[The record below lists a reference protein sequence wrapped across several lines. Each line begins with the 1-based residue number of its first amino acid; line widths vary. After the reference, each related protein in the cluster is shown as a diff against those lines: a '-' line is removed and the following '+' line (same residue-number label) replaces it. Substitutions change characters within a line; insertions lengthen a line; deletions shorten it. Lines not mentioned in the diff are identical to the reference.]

1 MMMTTATPAS
11 TCSYTSN
18 AGKLVLDTTNV
29 SVAKVGA
36 AHGLE
41 LEALFASEAERVAN
55 AVTRLFAKRHSEG
68 GWCKWLNLGQQPEL
82 LASITAYAQ
91 AQAGQFDDVVILGI
105 GGSSLGPIALFKA
118 LLHPFWNNLS
128 REQRQGLPRFH
139 VMDNVDADVMA
150 GLFDVID
157 VKRTLVNVISKS
169 GTTAET
175 MAAFML
181 LKAKLEAVMPTEAL
195 AKHLVFTTDK
205 NVGLLRELGTAMNVP
220 CFEVP
225 DDVGGRF
232 SVFSAVGLLPAAL
245 CGLDIAAMQ
254 QGIADIE
261 AALANP
267 EVRHNPAA
275 QNALI
280 QTTYLNRGKA
290 ISVFMPYS
298 TRLAFVADWYVQLWA
313 ESLGKAENLNGETV
327 NIGPTPLKAVGATD
341 QHSQIQLYNEGP
353 FDKITTF
360 VAVEAT
366 DHNTLI
372 PDSLPSVPKLGY
384 LANQPF
390 HKLMTSEF
398 LATRASLTNNQ
409 RPNVTITL
417 PSITPYTLAQ
427 LLFLLE
433 VQTGIAGELLNI
445 DPFNQPGVELAKQ
458 YTHALMGSAGYQHLL
473 ADIGI

>member
-1 MMMTTATPAS
+1 MMS
-11 TCSYTSN
+11 LRFDY
-18 AGKLVLDTTNV
+18 TNV
-29 SVAKVGA
+29 STHVLGS

-41 LEALFASEAERVAN
+41 IDSLFKHEADRVAQ
-55 AVTRLFAKRHSEG
+55 AVKNLFAKRHQEG
-68 GWCKWLNLGQQPEL
+68 GWCKWLNLGQQQAL
-82 LASITAYAQ
+82 CDNIQAYAATQ
-91 AQAGQFDDVVILGI
+91 QGQVDDVVVLGI

-128 REQRQGLPRFH
+128 KEQRQGLPHFH
-139 VMDNVDADVMA
+139 VIDNVDADVMA
-150 GLFDVID
+150 GLFDILD
-157 VKRTLVNVISKS
+157 LKRTLVNVISKS

-175 MAAFML
+175 MAAFMT
-181 LKAKLEAVMPTEAL
+181 LKAKLEAAVGSDL
-195 AKHLVFTTDK
+195 LNKHLVFTTDK
-205 NVGLLRELGTAMNVP
+205 NVGLLRELATTLNVT

-245 CGLDIAAMQ
+245 CGIDIQALQ
-254 QGIADIE
+254 QGIRDIE
-261 AALANP
+261 PLLANP
-267 EVRHNPAA
+267 NIQQNPAA

-280 QTTYLNRGKA
+280 QTTYLNRGKP

-298 TRLAFVADWYVQLWA
+298 TRLAYVADWYVQLWA
-313 ESLGKAENLNGETV
+313 ESLGKADNLNGEKV
-327 NIGPTPLKAVGATD
+327 NVGPTPLKAVGATD

-360 VAVEAT
+360 VQVET
-366 DHNTLI
+366 PDHNTVI
-372 PDSLPSVPKLGY
+372 ENSVPNVTKLSY

-398 LATRASLTNNQ
+398 LATRASLTKNQ

-417 PSITPYTLAQ
+417 PRVDAYSVAQ
-427 LLFLLE
+427 LLFMLE

-458 YTHALMGSAGYQHLL
+458 YTHALMGSDGYQHLL
-473 ADIGI
+473 ADMQLKPSV